1 MLPIL
6 TYRRKIIELLSRH
19 KKLIVTAPP
28 GTGKLTQIPQF
39 FVEQCSPGRKIIMLE
54 PRRIAARSLAYRVAE
69 EMGCECGNEVGY
81 QVRFE
86 RKVSEKTE
94 ILFLTYGTFLQLL
107 HSDPLFTSSSIV
119 VFDEFHERSL
129 DADIALAWVRFV
141 MPKARRDL
149 EIMVLSATLEIGPLQ
164 KYLEGCAAVEVP
176 DQAFPVDL
184 CYQPPTSLQELLSR
198 QIERALMGLIRNG
211 EQGSVL
217 VFLPGVYEIERTA
230 ESLYEQCKMK
240 GYRLL
245 QLHGRMPLAQQQE
258 VLRLPGKEP
267 CVILSTNVAETSLTV
282 PGITAVIDSGLAR
295 IASYDPE
302 RERNTLYLNRISLQ
316 NARQRAGRAGRLT
329 KGICIRLWGREDERT
344 MPAVIEPEVLR
355 LDLAKGMLTLCA
367 LRDAQNW
374 EENHTTVE
382 LPTPPPAERWSKA
395 RDELV
400 RCGAISQTAKV
411 PLSPF
416 LHDNTQADGHCLAS
430 GGPPPF
436 GRPLSSLDNTRRP
449 ELGKFISTDA
459 VTSDTG
465 IPLFPLTE
473 FGRAMGRLPLE
484 PAVAAVLL
492 QSRSQEEVAVNAAMA
507 AIWENGDKKLTESGD
522 LFELADGLL
531 LDRKRTEFGREA
543 SETLR
548 QLEGIVKD
556 EIPDLPRRTLKKDEF
571 RKEVTKVWM
580 RTFSHRIA
588 VRAGEGSIYTLP
600 DNRSARLVIKK
611 TYDYEKLFPPLI
623 LALAIH
629 EQAGNKQARKVTIP
643 LYLPIELSWISEL
656 FPDEIKSTVECR
668 WDEVRQRVLV
678 EELLSFRDVAIDRHE
693 PENKAPY
700 REKITACLA
709 EKLVQGAWDW
719 KKDDPKAE
727 QFVCRIKQVA
737 AAYPE
742 MNIPQM
748 SESDWELIYHELCE
762 GKCSLEEVKKT
773 SVLHTIKT
781 YIGQDLAGF
790 IERKAPE
797 SIPLPSGKKGRIT
810 YFDNAPPELSARL
823 GDLIGYKEHFT
834 LMDGRVQGIFDIL
847 APNYRTVQKTAD
859 LGSFWKNVYP
869 AIKNG
874 LKRKYPKHPWP

>member
-6 TYRRKIIELLSRH
+6 TCRQKIRDLLFTH

-28 GTGKLTQIPQF
+28 GTGKSTQIPQF
-39 FVEQCSPGRKIIMLE
+39 FAGQCSPDRKIIMLE

-69 EMGCECGNEVGY
+69 EMGCECGNKVGY

-107 HSDPLFTSSSIV
+107 HSDPLFTGSSIV

-129 DADIALAWVRFV
+129 DADIALAWVRSV
-141 MPKARRDL
+141 MPNARRDL
-149 EIMVLSATLEIGPLQ
+149 EIIVLSATLEIGPLQ
-164 KYLEGCAAVEVP
+164 KYLEGCAVIEVL
-176 DQAFPVDL
+176 DQAFTVDL
-184 CYQPPTSLQELLSR
+184 RYQPPVSQHEFLSR
-198 QIERALMGLIRNG
+198 QVERALMGLIRNG

-230 ESLYEQCKMK
+230 ELLYDQCKK
-240 GYRLL
+240 KSYRLM
-245 QLHGRMPLAQQQE
+245 QLHGRMSLAQQQE
-258 VLRLPGKEP
+258 VLRLPGREP

-282 PGITAVIDSGLAR
+282 PGITGVIDSGLAR

-302 RERNTLYLNRISLQ
+302 RERNTLYLNRISLH
-316 NARQRAGRAGRLT
+316 NAKQRAGRAGRLT
-329 KGICIRLWGREDERT
+329 KGVCIRLWAREDERT
-344 MPAVIEPEVLR
+344 MPAAIEPEVLR

-367 LRDAQNW
+367 LTAAQNW
-374 EENHTTVE
+374 KGGRATIE
-382 LPTPPPAERWSKA
+382 LPTPPPEERWSKA

-400 RCGAISQTAKV
+400 RCGAI
-411 PLSPF
+411 LS
-416 LHDNTQADGHCLAS
+416 LSSSKNTQADRYCRADVGGARRA
-430 GGPPPF
+430 GGP
-436 GRPLSSLDNTRRP
+436 GERGNICRP
-449 ELGKFISTDA
+449 ELEKFISTDA
-459 VTSDTG
+459 EISDAG

-473 FGRAMGRLPLE
+473 LGRAMSRLPIE
-484 PAVAAVLL
+484 PAVAAILL
-492 QSRSQEEVAVNAAMA
+492 QSRSHEEVVVNAAMA
-507 AIWENGDKKLTESGD
+507 AIWENSDKKLTESSD
-522 LFELADGLL
+522 LFELADGFL
-531 LDRKRTEFGREA
+531 LDRKITEFGREA
-543 SETLR
+543 SETMH
-548 QLEGIVKD
+548 QLEKIVKD
-556 EIPDLPRRTLKKDEF
+556 EIADIPRKTLKKDEF

-588 VRAGEGSIYTLP
+588 VRAGEGSVYTLT

-611 TYDYEKLFPPLI
+611 THDYEKLFPPLI

-629 EQAGNKQARKVTIP
+629 EQAGGKQARKVTIP
-643 LYLPIELSWISEL
+643 LYLPIELPWISDL

-678 EELLSFRDVAIDRHE
+678 EELLSFRGVAIERHE

-700 REKITACLA
+700 RQKTTAFLA

-727 QFVCRIKQVA
+727 QFVCRLKQA
-737 AAYPE
+737 AAVYPE

-748 SESDWELIYHELCE
+748 AESDWELIYHELSE
-762 GKCSLEEVKKT
+762 GKCSLEEIKKT
-773 SVLHTIKT
+773 SVLHTIKA
-781 YIGQDLAGF
+781 YIGQNLAGF

-834 LMDGRVQGIFDIL
+834 LMDGRVQGSFDIL

-869 AIKNG
+869 SIKNS